1 MLIKDFFFIFLNLFY
16 ALKFFSVDWSAS
28 NSFYLYVQTEK
39 PVGRFLSASAPLDH
53 FPPNPYKELSPGP
66 TYIRPIVHEPK
77 MIGPAQFYIPFP
89 KKPGGNF
96 DGCFDKF
103 PKYSSDP
110 YDKDITEQKVE
121 GVFISGGPPM
131 RTKYTNSIIHQVTDT
146 SCNATNYMDY
156 QPQVYPLDKWQFLFP
171 D

>member
-1 MLIKDFFFIFLNLFY
+1 M
-16 ALKFFSVDWSAS
+16 
-28 NSFYLYVQTEK
+28 
-39 PVGRFLSASAPLDH
+39 GRFLSASAPLDH

-66 TYIRPIVHEPK
+66 TYIRPTVYEPK
-77 MIGPAQFYIPFP
+77 MIGPPQFYIPFP

-110 YDKDITEQKVE
+110 YDKDIAEKKVE

-131 RTKYTNSIIHQVTDT
+131 RMKYTNSIIHQVTDT
-146 SCNATNYMDY
+146 SCNSTNYTQY
-156 QPQVYPLDKWQFLFP
+156 QPQVYPLDK
-171 D
+171 